1 VGDRVCAL
9 GNPFGIGGTLTT
21 GIVST
26 RNCYIGA
33 SPHDDFIQIDAAVNV
48 GNSGGPAFDVEGNVV
63 AINSSSGACVAT
75 LSDTVKIVVA
85 QPEERRVVRHGWM
98 GVQVQSVT
106 ADIADSV
113 GMKSAQG
120 VFVVEPQPDGPA
132 VKAGILSGDVI
143 ASVNGQPVEDA
154 RDLAKQI
161 DTMAPDSTK
170 LVVLRQGEEN
180 TTSVAGQIAERTAT
194 SRQRRGPRKRGR

>member
-1 VGDRVCAL
+1 
-9 GNPFGIGGTLTT
+9 
-21 GIVST
+21 
-26 RNCYIGA
+26 
-33 SPHDDFIQIDAAVNV
+33 
-48 GNSGGPAFDVEGNVV
+48 VV

-85 QPEERRVVRHGWM
+85 QPKERRVVRHGWM

-143 ASVNGQPVEDA
+143 ASVNGQPVDDA

-161 DTMAPDSTK
+161 DTMAP
-170 LVVLRQGEEN
+170 E
-180 TTSVAGQIAERTAT
+180 
-194 SRQRRGPRKRGR
+194 PRERGR